1 MTRHRAA
8 PRQRAFPSPPS
19 DGLGPERGEA
29 TQADDSGSH
38 RHIGPPTRH
47 IHIYL
52 LPLTT
57 STKNVLAVDLY
68 EQETSGIGHLRSSQ
82 TPCVDS
88 IHLDETENAREDAFI
103 YAGGRA
109 NEHR

>member
-1 MTRHRAA
+1 MTAA
-8 PRQRAFPSPPS
+8 HI
-19 DGLGPERGEA
+19 D
-29 TQADDSGSH
+29 SH
-38 RHIGPPTRH
+38 RTPHQTYTHIP
-47 IHIYL
+47 
-52 LPLTT
+52 T
-57 STKNVLAVDLY
+57 STYDKHENVLAVDLY